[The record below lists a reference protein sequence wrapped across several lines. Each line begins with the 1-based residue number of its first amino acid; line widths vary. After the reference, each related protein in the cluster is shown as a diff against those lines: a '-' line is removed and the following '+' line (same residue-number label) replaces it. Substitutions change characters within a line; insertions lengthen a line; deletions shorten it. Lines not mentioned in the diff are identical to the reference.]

1 MTGNYIQKLYEELP
15 WEKNSSVQQVNSY
28 HSESA
33 KQVRQLSRCELRRL
47 DIKFAVSTKTLSEIP
62 SCNIRQAIK
71 IMETLPEEITAMEAL
86 DLILLQNLK
95 VLKESDFHGVQFPV
109 YERYCMSEVL
119 FSQFDMAMV
128 QSAFFASI
136 VIFPDS
142 LGVKGAPQ

>member
-15 WEKNSSVQQVNSY
+15 WEKNSSIQQVNSY

-71 IMETLPEEITAMEAL
+71 IMETLPEEITAM
-86 DLILLQNLK
+86 ILLQNLK

>member
-15 WEKNSSVQQVNSY
+15 WEKNSSIQQVNSY

-71 IMETLPEEITAMEAL
+71 IMETLPEEITAM
-86 DLILLQNLK
+86 ILLQNLK

-109 YERYCMSEVL
+109 YERYCKYEVL

-128 QSAFFASI
+128 QSAFLTSI
-136 VIFPDS
+136 VIFPDN